1 MTENIESNKELA
13 QVQLNS
19 TYTLPAWRLNEIAA
33 TAIKMLCDAEYYA
46 DGFDYKKNDYR
57 QRDCNKGIFRICSR
71 KS

>member
-46 DGFDYKKNDYR
+46 DGFDYKK
-57 QRDCNKGIFRICSR
+57 
-71 KS
+71 